1 MRYGPPQVAE
11 DLGSGIPAFAGLPL
25 AAHCAAAEVAATPSP
40 AGNVLGAAVHTYH
53 SPQPGFFV
61 NAYLVETPAGIVVVD
76 GTLTVSD
83 SRAVRARLEAIGKP
97 LLAVLVTHPH
107 PDHYAG
113 VAAVVAGNNVP
124 IVAAASVEK
133 SFAATTRPRTG
144 DRWHHWSG
152 MAGPADVPQYD
163 SRGPGIDYLR

>member
-1 MRYGPPQVAE
+1 MDRRKFLKTVRDVFPPSPGYPSPPIAPPQKRQLLRHPPTMCSAQC
-11 DLGSGIPAFAGLPL
+11 S
-25 AAHCAAAEVAATPSP
+25 TPTTSP
-40 AGNVLGAAVHTYH
+40 
-53 SPQPGFFV
+53 PPGFFV

-113 VAAVVAGNNVP
+113 VAAVVAGNDVP
-124 IVAAASVEK
+124 IVSAASVEHIIRRDD
-133 SFAATTRPRTG
+133 AAK
-144 DRWHHWSG
+144 DR
-152 MAGPADVPQYD
+152 
-163 SRGPGIDYLR
+163 